1 MHTRRPSC
9 SFTGVNSAKR
19 SYPTAQGGFV
29 YVGAPRYDFP
39 VETDLAAVFEAA
51 ELAGIVWLK
60 FDAGSATID
69 GLPVYSPLQEE
80 T

>member
-1 MHTRRPSC
+1 M
-9 SFTGVNSAKR
+9 
-19 SYPTAQGGFV
+19 